1 MTTSRPL
8 AGQVALITG
17 SGSGSGIGFACARR
31 LGLLGARAYSRA
43 LRGARE

>member
-8 AGQVALITG
+8 AGQVALIT
-17 SGSGSGIGFACARR
+17 GSGIGFACARR
-31 LGLLGARAYSRA
+31 LGLLGARAYTRA